1 MAAAME
7 LRYLSIP
14 FLVAESSGDPWS
26 LNAGLQTG
34 RPARIS
40 DLARAFRAAGA
51 STSEAAA
58 AFDAARR
65 RFDAAWNRRNG
76 EHPINDTDEVQRV
89 SRSLGLQAAQL
100 PKIAVDLEAIA
111 ATLAEAQRAAAGYI
125 AALEYDLED
134 IDDEICEA
142 LADGDHC
149 GIDDLREEAVDE
161 TRAIVF
167 ALGQL
172 RGRYA
177 AALGAALG
185 GLRTDGADPAE
196 INGVDELLIPP
207 SGTRADLVKRWWD
220 SLSANQKRLLTDQ
233 HPPEL
238 GNLNGIPADVRDSVN
253 QAAVKD
259 DLRRV
264 EDAAR
269 RRGVVPDSLRD
280 NALNNR
286 NADVFVNPAE
296 YGLCGTDITRY
307 QNAVK
312 TNDFLTRDEGS
323 EPQHG
328 LPVMLW
334 AYDPQAFDG
343 KGRAAIAIGNPD
355 KSRNTAVMVPG
366 TNSSVRGGWMSDGP
380 DDAINLYEQSLKAD
394 PFRRTTVLAWMGY
407 DAPEFDHP
415 HWQRTL
421 TAPAELEEVGTP
433 WRARQAGAL
442 LAADVNGL
450 AVTHEA
456 STQRHVTV
464 LGHSYGS
471 TTVADAFVDS
481 GMRANDVVLTGCPGT
496 DLAHR
501 AADFHLD
508 GGKVYVG
515 AASTDAISWIGET
528 GNRLPNGLNE
538 ALGGPLGTSAGLGAD
553 PAHEAFGA
561 VRFRAEVAGSHSL
574 TPWFTDHAHYYD
586 VGSEALHN
594 MTQIV
599 TGHGDRLAAEGML
612 AADRA
617 QARIAIPRQVH
628 MPWGTVSLPR
638 VEIQMPI
645 AVDPEWDRPGRAV
658 TNGHGF

>member
-1 MAAAME
+1 ME

-14 FLVAESSGDPWS
+14 FLAAESGGDPWS
-26 LNAGLQTG
+26 LNANLQSG

-51 STSEAAA
+51 STSEATA
-58 AFDAARR
+58 AFETARR
-65 RFDAAWNRRNG
+65 RFEAAWNRRNG
-76 EHPINDTDEVQRV
+76 EHPINDSDEVQRV
-89 SRSLGLQAAQL
+89 SRSLGLQAEQL
-100 PKIAVDLEAIA
+100 PKIAIDLETLAT
-111 ATLAEAQRAAAGYI
+111 TLAEAQRAGAWYI
-125 AALEYDLED
+125 AALEYDLQD

-149 GIDDLREEAVDE
+149 GVDDLRGEAVDE

-167 ALGQL
+167 VLGQV
-172 RGRYA
+172 RERYA
-177 AALGAALG
+177 TALRAALAN
-185 GLRTDGADPAE
+185 LRADGADPVE
-196 INGVDELLIPP
+196 ISGVDELLIPP
-207 SGTRADLVKRWWD
+207 PDTSPNLVKQWWD
-220 SLSANQKRLLTDQ
+220 SLSINQKRILADQ

-238 GNLNGIPADVRDSVN
+238 GNLNGIPADARD
-253 QAAVKD
+253 AANRAAMND
-259 DLRRV
+259 DLQRV

-269 RRGVVPDSLRD
+269 QRGLAPEALRD

-286 NADVFVNPAE
+286 DADVFTRPWE
-296 YGLCGTDITRY
+296 YGLCGTEIARY

-312 TNDFLTRDEGS
+312 TNDFLEHDNNADEF
-323 EPQHG
+323 PI
-328 LPVMLW
+328 MLW
-334 AYDPQAFDG
+334 AYDPLAFDG

-380 DDAINLYEQSLKAD
+380 DDATNLYEQSMKAD
-394 PFRRTTVLAWMGY
+394 PNHSTAVLAWMGY

-415 HWQRTL
+415 HWQQTL
-421 TAPAELEEVGTP
+421 THPAELEQVGTP
-433 WRARQAGAL
+433 WMARQAGAL

-450 AVTHEA
+450 AATHDPA
-456 STQRHVTV
+456 TPRHVTV

-471 TTVADAFVDS
+471 TTVADAFANS
-481 GMRANDVVLTGCPGT
+481 GMRANDAVLTGCPGT

-508 GGKVYVG
+508 GGRLYVG
-515 AASTDAISWIGET
+515 AASTDAISWIGES
-528 GNRLPNGLNE
+528 GDGLPNGLNE
-538 ALGGPLGTSAGLGAD
+538 TLGGPVGPWAGLGAD

-574 TPWFTDHAHYYD
+574 APWFTDHGHYYD

-594 MTQIV
+594 ITQIV

-612 AADRA
+612 AANRA
-617 QARIAIPRQVH
+617 QARISIPRQVH
-628 MPWGTVSLPR
+628 MPWGTDSLPY
-638 VEIQMPI
+638 VEIQLPT
-645 AVDPEWDRPGRAV
+645 AVDPEWDRPARTV